1 MPPLGERAKKLI
13 MIHSLCYLVAFALT
27 LMVPSLAVSAEPT
40 SHEEKISRLRLFNT
54 AIFGKS
60 TADQIV
66 LLKPAI
72 PGQLDPETIM
82 VDLDKGKYFAA
93 TVRYPNKV
101 SFAEA
106 RRSLNTIYAKHEKK
120 NFADDPTMGL
130 WRNEDDKLAIQVT
143 EDEDYLVV
151 IYVKFSLLTKEKF
164 IKSLGR
170 AMRDLEKE
178 DAQQ

>member
-1 MPPLGERAKKLI
+1 MIYPLQYPVVMAVVI
-13 MIHSLCYLVAFALT
+13 SVSSFAFADKSESSSQKT
-27 LMVPSLAVSAEPT
+27 
-40 SHEEKISRLRLFNT
+40 SRLRLFNT

-60 TADQIV
+60 TTDQIV

-72 PGQLDPETIM
+72 PGQLAPETIM

-93 TVRYPNKV
+93 TVRYPKKV

-130 WRNEDDKLAIQVT
+130 WRNEDDKLAIQLT

-151 IYVKFSLLTKEKF
+151 LYVKFSLLTEEKF
-164 IKSLGR
+164 IEAMGR

>member
-1 MPPLGERAKKLI
+1 MTNPLRCPVVVAVVV
-13 MIHSLCYLVAFALT
+13 SLSSFAFADKPESSSQKT
-27 LMVPSLAVSAEPT
+27 
-40 SHEEKISRLRLFNT
+40 SRLRLFNT

-60 TADQIV
+60 TADPVV

-72 PGQLDPETIM
+72 PGQLDPETVI
-82 VDLDKGKYFAA
+82 VDIDKGKYFAA
-93 TVRYPNKV
+93 TVRYPKNI
-101 SFAEA
+101 SFADA
-106 RRSLNTIYAKHEKK
+106 RRSLNTIHAKHEMKD
-120 NFADDPTMGL
+120 FADDPTMGL
-130 WRNEDDKLAIQVT
+130 WRNEDDKLTIQLT

-151 IYVKFSLLTKEKF
+151 LYVKFSLLTKEKF

>member
-1 MPPLGERAKKLI
+1 MIYPLQYPVVMAVVI
-13 MIHSLCYLVAFALT
+13 SVSSFAFADKSESSSQKT
-27 LMVPSLAVSAEPT
+27 
-40 SHEEKISRLRLFNT
+40 SRLRLFNT

-60 TADQIV
+60 TTDQIV

-72 PGQLDPETIM
+72 PGQLAPETIM

-93 TVRYPNKV
+93 TVRYPKKV

-130 WRNEDDKLAIQVT
+130 WRNEDDKLAIQLT

-151 IYVKFSLLTKEKF
+151 LYVKFSLLTKEKF